1 MRKEELGVKPV
12 IPLLIYK
19 ALVMRERICKYLARN
34 VHQSISGGDGNN
46 KPSLIGG
53 TVYQKLMIALV
64 FIFYAS
70 PSTGILFFHIVFA
83 MFV

>member
-1 MRKEELGVKPV
+1 MRPV
-12 IPLLIYK
+12 ISLLIYK
-19 ALVMRERICKYLARN
+19 ALVMRERICKYPAWN

-53 TVYQKLMIALV
+53 TVYQKLMIAPV
-64 FIFYAS
+64 FIFHAS
-70 PSTGILFFHIVFA
+70 PSTGILFFYIVFA